1 MVEGYSYDSLEAIG
15 CIDYFEIPPKTPIV
29 CEAVLAVKLKDIVL
43 VPPFHN
49 HESNISGDDT
59 LSRSEFQ
66 DLIETYHATAI
77 QPLPASSESCIYVNT
92 DENLEILEYIS
103 YTEDLKRLISFS
115 SQWRKK
121 GDNEFKQANLS
132 AAFDAYNLC
141 ANASQEAED
150 YARIL
155 LCQSSQADD
164 KRLKEF
170 IIQQGKDPET
180 LIERLREELNP
191 VDLEEKLS
199 SPKQTD

>member
-49 HESNISGDDT
+49 HGSNISGDDR
-59 LSRSEFQ
+59 LRSRSEFQ
-66 DLIETYHATAI
+66 DLIETYVATAI

-92 DENLEILEYIS
+92 DENVGILEYIS
-103 YTEDLKRLISFS
+103 YTEALKRLISFS

-121 GDNEFKQANLS
+121 GDNEFKQGNLS
-132 AAFDAYNLC
+132 VAFDAYTMC
-141 ANASQEAED
+141 ASASQEAED

-164 KRLKEF
+164 KLLKEF

-180 LIERLREELNP
+180 LVERLRGELN
-191 VDLEEKLS
+191 LKEKSS